1 MALSVSL
8 SCLKGLGPP
17 LVVYFEGQKKSF
29 VCLKQNATEQSLWC
43 RPAPQPWLTHSME
56 KNCFVAWQQTNVS
69 DSLASPGL
77 GSICLVLIASLAPFS
92 FPTFGTTL
100 TQGNTRLCQV
110 VLGWAGPALRNTV
123 TQPGYSC
130 LCLFARSLLFSL
142 SVFLIINVGLAGS
155 PGWWKPQWKSVQT
168 SASENAAGSVS
179 ARLGRQWQIL
189 LLRVYLKTY
198 SHHNSP
204 AGSST
209 LGRAWTSASIL
220 LPNRPGGSVLA
231 YL

>member
-1 MALSVSL
+1 MP
-8 SCLKGLGPP
+8 G
-17 LVVYFEGQKKSF
+17 
-29 VCLKQNATEQSLWC
+29 
-43 RPAPQPWLTHSME
+43 
-56 KNCFVAWQQTNVS
+56 
-69 DSLASPGL
+69 SLASPGL
-77 GSICLVLIASLAPFS
+77 GPICLVLIASLAPFS

-123 TQPGYSC
+123 AQPGYSC
-130 LCLFARSLLFSL
+130 PCLFARSLLFSL

-189 LLRVYLKTY
+189 LLRAYLKTC

-204 AGSST
+204 AWVQHPWQGLDFCQHT
-209 LGRAWTSASIL
+209 LTKQAWRIC
-220 LPNRPGGSVLA
+220 PGIPVSHL
-231 YL
+231 